1 MKYQTLK
8 EKLKKIAKYML
19 SQEGIYAFHIGKPCR
34 LQQHIEEKKKTH
46 KIFCIIG

>member
-19 SQEGIYAFHIGKPCR
+19 SQEGIYAFHIGKPCSSILKSR
-34 LQQHIEEKKKTH
+34 KKLIKY
-46 KIFCIIG
+46 